1 MELRWAFS
9 TKTCACCIHYHAPQ
23 KSAKTHKLLFLDRA
37 EFLWGLF
44 IAVFAIAVAATRPTD
59 FIAHII
65 VVILAVFI
73 TVLAIPNRFINQ
85 LIVSLVYIAGE
96 TLVII
101 HSLWTSP
108 SAYFTA
114 LLSLLLAN
122 SIAIASGWLLHSMRR
137 REFLAHEEGQKARVE
152 AEIQLAERK
161 QAERALQKS
170 EEQYRTLFS
179 TMNEGFCII
188 EILFD
193 EHEKPIDY
201 IFIEANPAFEN
212 QTGLSNVVGKRIR
225 ELIPANEE
233 YWYEIYGKVALTGE
247 SVRFENRVET
257 LHRWYEVYTYRIGQP
272 DSRKVAI
279 IFNDI
284 TENKQAEE
292 AIRESE
298 EKYRNIVE
306 TANEGIW
313 VTDPDAKTTYVNK
326 KIAEMLGYTL
336 DEMIGRSVLDFT
348 DEEGKA
354 ITKRN
359 LEKRKQGV
367 DESFE
372 FKFIRKDDSYLWI
385 IANTKSLFDKDG
397 TFIGSLAMLTD
408 ITERKQMEEELRK
421 SEELLRLL
429 GDNLPD
435 SAVYQYAHE
444 PDGSVRFLYFSAGVE
459 RLNGISPA
467 DVLRDPVTLHRQ
479 IPPEYFER
487 LVEAEVRSA
496 RELSDFDMDTPMVLP
511 DGQMRWMRLHS
522 RPRRLLDGRTIWDGV
537 QIDITDRMQ
546 AEEALRESEARRKV
560 AEAVEAERHRLFDV
574 LETLPAM
581 VCLLTPDYHIA
592 FANLTFRE
600 KFGESDGRL
609 CYEYC
614 FGRSKPC
621 EFCESYKVLETGQPH
636 HWEFTAPDGSV
647 IDTHNFP
654 FTDIDGSPMILG
666 MDIDITERK
675 KSEETLKLKLEELR
689 RSNEEL
695 EQFAYVSSHDLQ
707 EPLRMISS
715 YLQLLQRRYQGKLD
729 EKADKYIFYAVDG
742 AARMQNLIN
751 DLLEF
756 SRVTTKAREPEP
768 TDSELVLV
776 QVLSNLD
783 LFIKQNKAAVSHDP
797 LPEVM
802 ADNTQLAQIF
812 QNLIFNGIKFHSGGT
827 PKILISADRKEN
839 EWLFSVQDNGIGIDP
854 QYSEK
859 IFEVFKRLHKKE
871 EYPGTGIGLAV
882 CKKIVERH
890 GGHIWVESE
899 LGKGSTFY
907 FTLPINP
914 V

>member
-1 MELRWAFS
+1 
-9 TKTCACCIHYHAPQ
+9 
-23 KSAKTHKLLFLDRA
+23 
-37 EFLWGLF
+37 
-44 IAVFAIAVAATRPTD
+44 
-59 FIAHII
+59 
-65 VVILAVFI
+65 
-73 TVLAIPNRFINQ
+73 VLKKKDTEPIRI
-85 LIVSLVYIAGE
+85 
-96 TLVII
+96 
-101 HSLWTSP
+101 
-108 SAYFTA
+108 
-114 LLSLLLAN
+114 
-122 SIAIASGWLLHSMRR
+122 
-137 REFLAHEEGQKARVE
+137 
-152 AEIQLAERK
+152 
-161 QAERALQKS
+161 
-170 EEQYRTLFS
+170 YRTF
-179 TMNEGFCII
+179 G
-188 EILFD
+188 
-193 EHEKPIDY
+193 
-201 IFIEANPAFEN
+201 
-212 QTGLSNVVGKRIR
+212 
-225 ELIPANEE
+225 
-233 YWYEIYGKVALTGE
+233 
-247 SVRFENRVET
+247 T
-257 LHRWYEVYTYRIGQP
+257 LP
-272 DSRKVAI
+272 
-279 IFNDI
+279 
-284 TENKQAEE
+284 
-292 AIRESE
+292 
-298 EKYRNIVE
+298 
-306 TANEGIW
+306 
-313 VTDPDAKTTYVNK
+313 
-326 KIAEMLGYTL
+326 
-336 DEMIGRSVLDFT
+336 
-348 DEEGKA
+348 A
-354 ITKRN
+354 ITKWN

-397 TFIGSLAMLTD
+397 KFIGSMAMLTD
-408 ITERKQMEEELRK
+408 IGERKQMEEALRK
-421 SEELLRLL
+421 SEERLRLL
-429 GDNLPD
+429 SDNLPD

-459 RLNGISPA
+459 RLNGISPT
-467 DVLRDPVTLHRQ
+467 DVLHDPVTLHRQ

-496 RELSDFDMDTPMVLP
+496 RELSDFDMDIPMVLP

-537 QIDITDRMQ
+537 QIDITNRKQ

-560 AEAVEAERHRLFDV
+560 AEAVEAERHRLFYV

-715 YLQLLQRRYQGKLD
+715 YLQLLQRRYQGNLD

-812 QNLIFNGIKFHSGGT
+812 QNLIFNGIKFHSEET

-890 GGHIWVESE
+890 GGHLWVESE